1 MNTTINTFF
10 RFMRSFIIVSNC
22 NNSKFDD
29 AEKALRIY
37 KYLYAITS
45 LNFNTPYIVARID
58 VFLNTYDPI
67 VL

>member
-1 MNTTINTFF
+1 
-10 RFMRSFIIVSNC
+10 MRSFIIVSNC

-45 LNFNTPYIVARID
+45 LNFNTPYVVARID
-58 VFLNTYDPI
+58 VFLNTYDTI